1 MNRRRRSHGGGNR
14 DFPRTARVNEL
25 LREIIGDE
33 LERIDDPRLE
43 WVSITGVD
51 TNPELTTA
59 MVFYSSLGGEESD
72 PVVLEALAER
82 RIRLQAAIGRQARM
96 RRTPELHFGPDRGVR
111 EGIRVEALLRE
122 IGPLPDDDA
131 GEAEDAQGAGDAD
144 PADGAGPST
153 PAVGGVAGGGAEPSD
168 HDGGIDPTGEVRD
181 GSPSGTAD

>member
-59 MVFYSSLGGEESD
+59 MVFYSSLGGAESD

-82 RIRLQAAIGRQARM
+82 RIRLQAAIARQARL

-111 EGIRVEALLRE
+111 EGLRVEALLRE
-122 IGPLPDDDA
+122 LGPLPDDTDAHDTGGRVDAETGEAVHA
-131 GEAEDAQGAGDAD
+131 GEAGAVPGNDDVPGNEGGAD
-144 PADGAGPST
+144 PS
-153 PAVGGVAGGGAEPSD
+153 
-168 HDGGIDPTGEVRD
+168 GEVGD
-181 GSPSGTAD
+181 GSPYGATD

>member
-59 MVFYSSLGGEESD
+59 MVFYSSLGGAETD

-82 RIRLQAAIGRQARM
+82 RVRLQSAIGRQARL

-111 EGIRVEALLRE
+111 EGLRVEALLRE
-122 IGPLPDDDA
+122 LGPLPDDDVADDVA
-131 GEAEDAQGAGDAD
+131 GAD
-144 PADGAGPST
+144 PGAH
-153 PAVGGVAGGGAEPSD
+153 GGASG
-168 HDGGIDPTGEVRD
+168 HDGGADPSGEDRD
-181 GSPSGTAD
+181 GSPSGAAD

>member
-1 MNRRRRSHGGGNR
+1 MNRRRRSHGGGSR

-59 MVFYSSLGGEESD
+59 TVFYSSLGGAESD

-82 RIRLQAAIGRQARM
+82 RVRLQSAIGRQARL

-111 EGIRVEALLRE
+111 EGLRVEALLRE
-122 IGPLPDDDA
+122 LGPLPDDDVADDVA
-131 GEAEDAQGAGDAD
+131 GAD
-144 PADGAGPST
+144 PAAHEGASGRD
-153 PAVGGVAGGGAEPSD
+153 GGA
-168 HDGGIDPTGEVRD
+168 DPNGEDRD
-181 GSPSGTAD
+181 GSSSGAAD